1 MRRLS
6 VHRPKAKVRNSA
18 RHLRALRA
26 WAESAKGKYPSRQED
41 KYVNWRIPV
50 LDRLVD
56 APTARHEWQVQALES
71 LLIAAC
77 HFVEAK
83 PETEKG
89 RSWVA
94 VLVGFPNMWSSEV
107 TVFFDR
113 DYYESFL
120 AVDEQM
126 RHHSLCKEMGLAVPA
141 GMIEVGSMAIWEEED
156 EQGRV
161 FQASEERWIIGEPI
175 SL

>member
-6 VHRPKAKVRNSA
+6 VHRPNAKVRNPA

-26 WAESAKGKYPSRQED
+26 WAESAKGKYPSRKED
-41 KYVNWRIPV
+41 KYVNWKIPV

-56 APTARHEWQVQALES
+56 VPTARHEWQAQALES
-71 LLIAAC
+71 LLIAAR

-89 RSWVA
+89 SSWVA

-113 DYYESFL
+113 DHYKSFL
-120 AVDEQM
+120 GVDEQM
-126 RHHSLCKEMGLAVPA
+126 RRRSICEEMGLTVPA
-141 GMIEVGSMAIWEEED
+141 GMIEAGSMAIWEEED
-156 EQGRV
+156 EQGRL
-161 FQASEERWIIGEPI
+161 FQASEERWTIGEPI

>member
-6 VHRPKAKVRNSA
+6 VHRPKAKVRNPA
-18 RHLRALRA
+18 RRLRTLRE
-26 WAESAKGKYPSRQED
+26 WAEGAKGKYPSRKEE
-41 KYVNWRIPV
+41 KYVNWKIPV

-56 APTARHEWQVQALES
+56 APTARHEWQVQTLES
-71 LLIAAC
+71 LLIAAR

-83 PETEKG
+83 PETEHG

-113 DYYESFL
+113 DYYKSFL
-120 AVDEQM
+120 GVDEHM
-126 RHHSLCKEMGLAVPA
+126 RHRSLCEEMGLTVPA

-156 EQGRV
+156 EQGRI
-161 FQASEERWIIGEPI
+161 FQASEERWTIGEPI
-175 SL
+175 LI

>member
-6 VHRPKAKVRNSA
+6 VHRPKAKVRNPA

-26 WAESAKGKYPSRQED
+26 WAESAKGRYPSRTEE
-41 KYVNWRIPV
+41 KYVNWKIPV

-56 APTARHEWQVQALES
+56 APTAKQEWQAQALES
-71 LLIAAC
+71 LLVAAR
-77 HFVEAK
+77 HFVAAK
-83 PETEKG
+83 PEGENG

-94 VLVGFPNMWSSEV
+94 VLVAFPNMWSSEI

-113 DYYESFL
+113 EYYEGFL
-120 AVDEQM
+120 GADDQM
-126 RHHSLCKEMGLAVPA
+126 KNRSLCKEMGLAVPG
-141 GMIEVGSMAIWEEED
+141 GMVEVGSMATWED
-156 EQGRV
+156 EDGNA
-161 FQASEERWIIGEPI
+161 FQASEERWTIGEPI